1 MPAFWNARK
10 IIFFVMSNP
19 YCHSKSEN
27 MKKIVLFIALLLVAG
42 TTFGKINFGIKI
54 GYNGNKLST
63 SLDSITDQ
71 FKSGMHFGVFARI
84 GKRVYFGPELYY
96 TLQGAE
102 YAYNDPLNKA
112 SWTQKLT
119 IGTLDVPL
127 NVGFRIINNDHF
139 NLRIMAGPMMS
150 FVVNSKI
157 KNLEDVTGPITS
169 ASLKTTNWYVQ
180 AGLGADIWFVTLDVR
195 YQAGLNEMIQQ
206 VENWNFNT
214 KNNMFT
220 VSLGFKIF

>member
-1 MPAFWNARK
+1 
-10 IIFFVMSNP
+10 
-19 YCHSKSEN
+19 
-27 MKKIVLFIALLLVAG
+27 MKKITLFLLLALIAS

-63 SLDSITDQ
+63 SLDSISSQ

-84 GKRVYFGPELYY
+84 GKRFYFGPELYY

-102 YAYNDPLNKA
+102 YAYNDPLSSN

-127 NVGFRIINNDHF
+127 NVGFRIVNNDHF

-157 KNLEDVTGPITS
+157 KDLGDVTGPITS
-169 ASLKTTNWYVQ
+169 ASLNTANWYVQ
-180 AGLGADIWFVTLDVR
+180 AGAGVDIWFITLDVR
-195 YQAGLNEMIQQ
+195 YQAGLNEMIKQ
-206 VENWNFNT
+206 VESWNFNT
-214 KNNMFT
+214 KSNLVS